1 MLGKKRFTIGTGS
14 EELAGNVKASG
25 VSLGLSLVLMST
37 VLTGCRFGF
46 ASDPD
51 DPNEEVV
58 EEPIDV
64 SIDTFQY
71 DSSLGGTKITL
82 LNSKAEIQVALEKM
96 GAEYEKKSGVHIEV
110 MPVTDDSPYTKIVS
124 LYNSGNPPTMSIL
137 DTTDVIALAEE
148 KGEDLTNEAWVAEA
162 QGYLTEVNGK
172 IYSLPLCIEGR
183 GIIYNKSVIEETLGE
198 EFKPES
204 ITTLGEFQAF
214 LDRLVEA
221 GMERPLSLAKEDWSL
236 GAHNLQYIYET
247 YDGTSEGAQE
257 IIESIK
263 EGQLDLA
270 SYNRMNEFLDAFD
283 VLKAYNVS
291 RKDPLGADYDEMA
304 IDLADGKTAFWFN
317 GNWAWPNLA
326 EAGAEN
332 DDVYGFLPYFLN
344 NDPEDFANQK
354 IQGSPSKQVM
364 LDGQMASDKEKAA
377 AKEFLNWIVY
387 SEIGQQMLVKTCNI
401 IPPFTNN
408 PYEPSDPLSRDIY
421 EKVHEGKAFNA
432 SAIVPND
439 HWSVLGAAMQKYLAG
454 RSDRQELIDSIQ
466 TYWDEQ

>member
-1 MLGKKRFTIGTGS
+1 MKRK
-14 EELAGNVKASG
+14 VASG

-183 GIIYNKSVIEETLGE
+183 GIIYNKSVIEETLRE

-317 GNWAWPNLA
+317 GNWAWPNLS

-421 EKVHEGKAFNA
+421 KKVHEGKAFNA